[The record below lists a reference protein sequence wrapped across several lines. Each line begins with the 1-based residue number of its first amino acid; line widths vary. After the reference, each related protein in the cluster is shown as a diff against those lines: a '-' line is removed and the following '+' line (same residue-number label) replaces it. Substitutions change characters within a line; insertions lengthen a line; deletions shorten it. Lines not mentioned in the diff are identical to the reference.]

1 MPWVILTSF
10 NNECL
15 FLYRSCHAI
24 TCIIPFWLFYLR
36 EKFCLQA
43 LIARPILPRYGRL
56 LLKVH
61 SELLV
66 LDEFETAVVPTLAV
80 DSVQEGPVVH
90 ADGEGLGA
98 ELLAVGEDV
107 GIGQENG
114 EVAAEEFFGGEAE
127 CDLESLSN
135 HSQCFEE

>member
-1 MPWVILTSF
+1 M
-10 NNECL
+10 
-15 FLYRSCHAI
+15 
-24 TCIIPFWLFYLR
+24 
-36 EKFCLQA
+36 
-43 LIARPILPRYGRL
+43 
-56 LLKVH
+56 
-61 SELLV
+61 